1 MEESG
6 GVVTCTA
13 FDSTGVLDLEFVCLH
28 GGVSAVSGEEVVE
41 SGCGA
46 HDGLRPALVL
56 MLSISTLKNGSGSS
70 GSMTLESSERLGL
83 CGLAGFTGV
92 NVT

>member
-1 MEESG
+1 
-6 GVVTCTA
+6 VTWTG
-13 FDSTGVLDLEFVCLH
+13 FGSTGVLDLDFDLP
-28 GGVSAVSGEEVVE
+28 GGDSLGSGEGVE

-70 GSMTLESSERLGL
+70 GSMMGESSERLGL